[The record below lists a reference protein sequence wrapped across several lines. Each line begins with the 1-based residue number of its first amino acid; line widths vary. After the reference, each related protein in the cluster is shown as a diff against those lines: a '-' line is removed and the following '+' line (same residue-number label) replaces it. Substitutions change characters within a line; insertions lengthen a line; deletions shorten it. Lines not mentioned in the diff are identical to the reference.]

1 MYEEEKKVI
10 ELTENAEG
18 AHGEGETVAGGVVV
32 DHRAVRVH
40 LAGAWLGGGRNNQNI
55 ISNLK
60 IITMIIVIILA
71 HAWLGSNINMKFI
84 CTIYIIIMALAWP
97 KGAKIN

>member
-1 MYEEEKKVI
+1 MI

>member
-1 MYEEEKKVI
+1 MRSENITIFREEEKKMI

-18 AHGEGETVAGGVVV
+18 THGEGDTVASGVVV

-40 LAGAWLGGGRNNQNI
+40 FAGAGLGGGRNNQNI

-60 IITMIIVIILA
+60 IITMIIVIILS
-71 HAWLGSNINMKFI
+71 HAWLGSNI
-84 CTIYIIIMALAWP
+84 II
-97 KGAKIN
+97 